1 MYFGK
6 YYLQQRSYYPGTA
19 KTSKAREEDVPFE
32 CRLEDWPRADNLPR
46 GGEQGPGLGA
56 GEARLPAS

>member
-32 CRLEDWPRADNLPR
+32 CRLEDWPR